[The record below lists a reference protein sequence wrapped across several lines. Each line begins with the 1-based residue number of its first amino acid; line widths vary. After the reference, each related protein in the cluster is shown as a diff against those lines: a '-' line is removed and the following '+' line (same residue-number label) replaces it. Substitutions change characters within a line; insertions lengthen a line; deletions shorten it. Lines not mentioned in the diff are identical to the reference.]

1 MGEEIYSPGAPEAEI
16 DRRAK
21 ALVMP
26 QDERGKIGYV
36 MLTNDRILFTQQKW
50 DAGPGGGALAALV
63 AKGLQ
68 SRSEKKS
75 GGPREIVSLSEVSG
89 IRKIRRRMRGDVYE
103 FTMSDG
109 STSAVDAKA
118 VKQWN
123 GLILRLLAERHG
135 RSVSEVGEDAWQI
148 D

>member
-1 MGEEIYSPGAPEAEI
+1 MGEELFSPGTPEAEI

-21 ALVMP
+21 TLVMP
-26 QDERGKIGYV
+26 EDERGKIGYV

-68 SRSEKKS
+68 SRSEAKS
-75 GGPREIVSLSEVSG
+75 DGPREVVALSEVSE
-89 IRKIRRRMRGDVYE
+89 IKKIRRRMRGDVYE

-109 STSAVDAKA
+109 STCAVDAKA
-118 VKQWN
+118 IKSWN
-123 GLILRLLAERHG
+123 GMILRLLAERHG
-135 RSVSEVGEDAWQI
+135 RSVSEVGENAWQVA
-148 D
+148 